1 MRDRVTTAAMHAF
14 PRRFRA
20 TRGVEMR
27 DTLSDVLDAD
37 HRRLAVVAAVVDLV
51 LAGWALRWRTR
62 PPLGRYL
69 RFRLFERP
77 LPVQDHPWLF
87 DHVQG
92 WFRYRQAALPV
103 AIIFGIQMV
112 FYMFVFDN
120 HAESSPFDP
129 VEALIIYA
137 AAAMIV
143 ANVPWFARRD
153 RDRIMRRHGFVPVER
168 PGA

>member
-51 LAGWALRWRTR
+51 LAGWAVRWRTR

-92 WFRYRQAALPV
+92 WFRYRQPALPV
-103 AIIFGIQMV
+103 SLV
-112 FYMFVFDN
+112 FVFQV
-120 HAESSPFDP
+120 ALSTWFGRFPFSELAFTFG
-129 VEALIIYA
+129 VYLA
-137 AAAMIV
+137 AVVVV
-143 ANVPWFARRD
+143 ANVPRFARRD
-153 RDRIMRRHGFVPVER
+153 RDRIMRRHGFVPVDR